1 MIHCRSPVDAC
12 MVPAM
17 VGSARLSTV
26 RSRLTTSTL
35 TEIAAIA
42 HQRRAESFMR
52 VTTFR
57 VFLLNES
64 YSHKIDT
71 LNWQRQA

>member
-1 MIHCRSPVDAC
+1 MIHCRSAVDAC

-42 HQRRAESFMR
+42 HQRRVESFMR

-57 VFLLNES
+57 MS
-64 YSHKIDT
+64 S
-71 LNWQRQA
+71 

>member
-1 MIHCRSPVDAC
+1 

-42 HQRRAESFMR
+42 HQRRAGSFMR